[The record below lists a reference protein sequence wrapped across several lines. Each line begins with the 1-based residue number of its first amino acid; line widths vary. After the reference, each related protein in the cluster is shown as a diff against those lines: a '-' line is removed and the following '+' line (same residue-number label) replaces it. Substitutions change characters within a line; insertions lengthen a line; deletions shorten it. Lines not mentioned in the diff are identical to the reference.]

1 MNLYN
6 KLLDNK
12 ETIEKAC
19 GFSLDWQELSEKKAS
34 RISIKE
40 NVDFNNR
47 NEWYNQFDWI
57 IDKLLKMKKTFKPY
71 I

>member
-1 MNLYN
+1 MW
-6 KLLDNK
+6 
-12 ETIEKAC
+12 I
-19 GFSLDWQELSEKKAS
+19 FSRLVRTFRKKVS

-57 IDKLLKMKKTFKPY
+57 IDKLLKMKKHLSRTFKK
-71 I
+71 